1 MNHRVGAID
10 GREIWE
16 GLELVIHKI
25 GARDGRNFGLG
36 LGTAET

>member
-1 MNHRVGAID
+1 MNYRVGAID
-10 GREIWE
+10 EKEIWE

-25 GARDGRNFGLG
+25 GARDGRNLGSG